1 MLQHFQIIY
10 DWVAGHVRVPSRSVS
25 SETPNTSR
33 LASKHPHT
41 RLMLKFPAMY
51 IWQHLRYI
59 PLWVALTYSKWR
71 GFDARAR
78 SLGNVFGWTM
88 RWIPIA
94 RRRFDREILRIYPDM
109 ARADRLILSR
119 KMGQNMGRT
128 LFEVFHNSGFQ
139 ARQERFHVSGPG
151 QAVLEKA
158 RAEGKGAILVSG
170 HFGQWEAIR
179 AVLKHRGME
188 TAGVYRRQSNRH
200 YQRLLVRGIEQGGKP
215 ALTTGPN
222 GTKTMIRHLRAGG
235 FVAILLDE
243 KTVDGVMLP
252 FLGFDALTSV
262 AAARLAL
269 KYDVP
274 FMPVFGTRRDNS
286 GEIDVEFEAPIKP
299 TNPRTMTQ
307 DFNDILSARILEK
320 PDQWYWLLRRW
331 KDMR

>member
-1 MLQHFQIIY
+1 MLARP
-10 DWVAGHVRVPSRSVS
+10 V
-25 SETPNTSR
+25 
-33 LASKHPHT
+33 K
-41 RLMLKFPAMY
+41 Y

-59 PLWVALTYSKWR
+59 PLWTALTSSKWR
-71 GFDARAR
+71 RYDKRAR
-78 SLGNVFGWTM
+78 SLGNMIGWVM

-94 RRRFDREILRIYPDM
+94 RRRFDREVLRIYPDM
-109 ARADRLILSR
+109 PRAERLALSR

-128 LFEVFHNSGFQ
+128 LFEVFHNTEFQ
-139 ARQERFHVSGPG
+139 AGQEHFHISGPG
-151 QAVLEKA
+151 LEILEKA

-170 HFGQWEAIR
+170 HFGQWEAVR

-200 YQRLLVRGIEQGGKP
+200 YQRLLSRGIEQGGRP

-222 GTKTMIRHLRAGG
+222 GTKAMVRHLRAGG

-243 KTVDGVMLP
+243 KTVDGEMMP
-252 FLGFDALTSV
+252 FLGFDALTSL

-286 GEIDVEFEAPIKP
+286 SDIDVEFEAPIEP
-299 TNPRTMTQ
+299 SDPRTMTQ
-307 DFNDILSARILEK
+307 AFNDNLSARILEK

-331 KDMR
+331 KDMRR

>member
-1 MLQHFQIIY
+1 ML
-10 DWVAGHVRVPSRSVS
+10 SR
-25 SETPNTSR
+25 PF
-33 LASKHPHT
+33 K
-41 RLMLKFPAMY
+41 Y

-59 PLWVALTYSKWR
+59 PLWTALTYSKWR
-71 GFDARAR
+71 GFDGRAR
-78 SLGNVFGWTM
+78 SLGYLVGWVM

-109 ARADRLILSR
+109 ARAERLVLSR

-128 LFEVFHNSGFQ
+128 LFEVFHNTGFQ
-139 ARQERFHVSGPG
+139 AGQENFHISGPG
-151 QAVLEKA
+151 LEILEKM
-158 RAEGKGAILVSG
+158 RDEGKGAILVSG
-170 HFGQWEAIR
+170 HFGQWEAVR

-200 YQRLLVRGIEQGGKP
+200 YQRLLERGIEQGGKP

-222 GTKTMIRHLRAGG
+222 GTKAMIKHLRAGG

-243 KTVDGVMLP
+243 KTVDGEMMP
-252 FLGFDALTSV
+252 FLGFDALTSL

-274 FMPVFGTRRDNS
+274 LMPVFGTRRDDS
-286 GEIDVEFEAPIKP
+286 SDIDVEFEAPIAP
-299 TNPRTMTQ
+299 SDPRTMTQ
-307 DFNDILSARILEK
+307 MFNDNLSARILEK

-331 KDMR
+331 KDMRR

>member
-1 MLQHFQIIY
+1 VSKKTVLNGPADIGGLGRKRAHTGPMIIRF
-10 DWVAGHVRVPSRSVS
+10 AK
-25 SETPNTSR
+25 N
-33 LASKHPHT
+33 
-41 RLMLKFPAMY
+41 

-59 PLWVALTYSKWR
+59 PLWSALTSSRWR

-109 ARADRLILSR
+109 ARADRLNLSR

-128 LFEVFHNSGFQ
+128 LFEVFHNTQFQ
-139 ARQERFHVSGPG
+139 QGQSNFHVSGPG
-151 QAVLEKA
+151 LSILEQA
-158 RAEGKGAILVSG
+158 RAAGKGAILVSG
-170 HFGQWEAIR
+170 HFGQWEAVR

-215 ALTTGPN
+215 ALTTERD
-222 GTKTMIRHLRAGG
+222 GTTAMIRHLRAGG

-243 KTVDGVMLP
+243 KTVDGEMMP

-262 AAARLAL
+262 VAARVAL
-269 KYDVP
+269 KYDIP
-274 FMPVFGTRRDNS
+274 FMPVFGTRRDDS
-286 GEIDVEFEAPIKP
+286 SDIDVEFEAPIEP
-299 TNPRTMTQ
+299 TDPRTMTQ
-307 DFNDILSARILEK
+307 AFNDNLSARILEN

-331 KDMR
+331 KDMRL

>member
-1 MLQHFQIIY
+1 MF
-10 DWVAGHVRVPSRSVS
+10 
-25 SETPNTSR
+25 
-33 LASKHPHT
+33 T
-41 RLMLKFPAMY
+41 RPFKY
-51 IWQHLRYI
+51 IWQHLRYF
-59 PLWVALTYSKWR
+59 PLWSALTFSKFL
-71 GFDARAR
+71 GFEARAR
-78 SLGNVFGWTM
+78 SLGNVFGSTM
-88 RWIPIA
+88 RWIPLA

-128 LFEVFHNSGFQ
+128 LFEVLHNTGFQ
-139 ARQERFHVSGPG
+139 VGQDKFHISGPG
-151 QAVLEKA
+151 LKVLEKA
-158 RAEGKGAILVSG
+158 RADGKGAVLVSG
-170 HFGQWEAIR
+170 HFGQWEAVR

-188 TAGVYRRQSNRH
+188 TAGVYRRQNNRH

-222 GTKTMIRHLRAGG
+222 GTKAMIRHLRAGG

-243 KTVDGVMLP
+243 KTIDGEMLP
-252 FLGFDALTSV
+252 FLGFDALTSL

-286 GEIDVEFEAPIKP
+286 SDIDVEFEAPIKP
-299 TNPRTMTQ
+299 TDARTMTLA
-307 DFNDILSARILEK
+307 FNQNLSARILEK

-331 KDMR
+331 KDMRQ